1 MTKIKTFCPYCN
13 KDTLFTEFEE
23 SKETNLLGDLI
34 SHKYKYAK
42 CDSCNGEVIFPGYLD
57 YFYETLDTN
66 YRIKHNLISR
76 DEIKN
81 FTLINGVTYEKLALI
96 VGDTKENIELY
107 ASFKKRPSKEI
118 SDKLR
123 ELQNVKL
130 LREKLKELENGYLK

>member
-1 MTKIKTFCPYCN
+1 MKEVSYSIKGVPHKVCLAGDEIEFLEDRAFCDICGERLIILNLADINYC
-13 KDTLFTEFEE
+13 KMD
-23 SKETNLLGDLI
+23 DI
-34 SHKYKYAK
+34 
-42 CDSCNGEVIFPGYLD
+42 
-57 YFYETLDTN
+57 
-66 YRIKHNLISR
+66 YREKHNLISR

-130 LREKLKELENGYLK
+130 LRERLNRLQEIENE